1 MYNIYVKDEDLLNT
15 DQFPVVALINEAAN
29 SDIIDFV
36 ANLANGIGSG
46 YNYSNCSFWNDLDE
60 YEQADIQ
67 EFDGLLVSNE
77 GGEEVLVPY
86 KDLLYYLET
95 LCSRLAVEKF
105 DKINDLRALI
115 NSFKEKYC

>member
-1 MYNIYVKDEDLLNT
+1 MYNIYLKDEDLLNT

-46 YNYSNCSFWNDLDE
+46 YNCSNCSFWNDLDE

>member
-1 MYNIYVKDEDLLNT
+1 MYNIYLKDEDLLNT